1 MESMGFFVYF
11 VCMIGGCGGSSSAWD
26 LEKKKKQRGEM
37 DGE

>member
-26 LEKKKKQRGEM
+26 LEKKKQRGEM